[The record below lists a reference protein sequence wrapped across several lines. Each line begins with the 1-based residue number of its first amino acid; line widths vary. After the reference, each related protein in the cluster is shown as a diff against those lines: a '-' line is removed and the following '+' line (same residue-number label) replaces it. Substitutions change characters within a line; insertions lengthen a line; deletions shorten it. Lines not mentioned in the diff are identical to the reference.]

1 MIKCLNDDEISLMEL
16 YSQMNLGFILKNAVE
31 ILYEGE
37 KAKNFGIATSGK
49 KKKYHGGLSIKVWGA
64 IS

>member
-49 KKKYHGGLSIKVWGA
+49 KKSIMVVYPLWFGVR
-64 IS
+64 